1 MRLWRRRRDVAEP
14 AAALPAVRLE
24 RAVVVMAVHAQQL
37 ADRLDRLER
46 RVEDAEDAALTAV
59 ALGPERVGELAN
71 RVEELGLTA
80 ATHEDVLEVRLHSAR
95 LATELTRVA

>member
-37 ADRLDRLER
+37 VDRLDRLER
-46 RVEDAEDAALTAV
+46 RVEDAEDAAYSAA
-59 ALGPERVGELAN
+59 ALGDPEALGHLAG
-71 RVEELGLTA
+71 RIEELNITA
-80 ATHEDVLEVRLHSAR
+80 ATHEDLLEVRLHSAR
-95 LATELTRVA
+95 VATELTKV